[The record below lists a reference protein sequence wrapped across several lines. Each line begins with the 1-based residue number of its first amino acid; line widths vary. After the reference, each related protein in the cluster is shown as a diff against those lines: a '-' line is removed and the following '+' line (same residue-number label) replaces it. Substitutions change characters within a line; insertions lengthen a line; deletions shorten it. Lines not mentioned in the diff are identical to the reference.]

1 LVEILVCRTE
11 LEKQVVFDLSSKGNA
26 IRCAR
31 RLHHKDTRGEA
42 MKEFKGKV
50 AVITGAA
57 SGIGRALADRAVQEG
72 MKAVLADVEAEA
84 LAKTE
89 ASLKASGATVL
100 AVQTDVSQARDVAA
114 LAQKTLEVFGA
125 VHLLCNN
132 AGVGT
137 EAAVWESTLEE
148 WEWVIGVNLW
158 GVIHGVRAF
167 VPPMLAQDTECH
179 IVNTASMAG
188 LISGPGLGAYKVT
201 KHAVVSLSETLYHEL
216 AERGAKVSVSVLCPG
231 FVNTRITESARNR
244 PGHLSP
250 KAPVGAA
257 SGARWEA
264 IRKLVPTGIPPVQVA
279 DAVFAAVRNDQFY
292 ILTHPEAKEAVRT
305 RMEDIL
311 QERAPT
317 PPQP

>member
-1 LVEILVCRTE
+1 
-11 LEKQVVFDLSSKGNA
+11 
-26 IRCAR
+26 
-31 RLHHKDTRGEA
+31 

-50 AVITGAA
+50 AVVTGAA
-57 SGIGRALADRAVQEG
+57 SGIGRALADRSVQEG
-72 MKAVLADVEAEA
+72 MKAVLADVEVET

-137 EAAVWESTLEE
+137 EAAIWESTLDV
-148 WEWVIGVNLW
+148 WEWVVGVNLW

-167 VPPMLAQDTECH
+167 VPLMLAQDTECH

-216 AERGAKVSVSVLCPG
+216 AERGARVRVSVLCPG
-231 FVNTRITESARNR
+231 IVNTRIMESARNR
-244 PGHLSP
+244 PGHL
-250 KAPVGAA
+250 APTAPLGPA
-257 SGARWEA
+257 SAARWEA
-264 IRKLVPTGIPPVQVA
+264 LGRLVPAGIPPAQVA
-279 DAVFAAVRNDQFY
+279 DAVFAALRKDQFY
-292 ILTHPEAKEAVRT
+292 ILTHPEGKESIRT

-311 QERAPT
+311 QERRPT
-317 PPQP
+317 PPGP